1 MKNVKKF
8 DIESYSII
16 IESLDESAIKKA
28 HIIASQKDADKESCP
43 VDQRSAIAQHRI
55 LLFSNSP
62 ITKYLTYSRLPFQTG
77 SLSSGW
83 DAAAARNAKRLIIEI
98 HNLFPS

>member
-8 DIESYSII
+8 DIESQSII
-16 IESLDESAIKKA
+16 IESLDQSAIKKA

-55 LLFSNSP
+55 LLFSSSP
-62 ITKYLTYSRLPFQTG
+62 ITNYILTPSRPAH
-77 SLSSGW
+77 S
-83 DAAAARNAKRLIIEI
+83 AAAGMPPLLGTRKD
-98 HNLFPS
+98 